1 MITDGK
7 KENILYLKKNIELN
21 KKQSNPYVQEVENKN
36 NSGGQAHYPTQ
47 IISKAEFML
56 WGT

>member
-7 KENILYLKKNIELN
+7 KENISYLKRNIELN
-21 KKQSNPYVQEVENKN
+21 KKQSNPYVQKVENKN
-36 NSGGQAHYPTQ
+36 NSGSQAHYSIP